1 MDLSPVSDVV
11 GNGVVLKGRLL
22 PRGVKSFIF
31 LALQR
36 RLDVV
41 IWQHVLHFYNILAA
55 IISEG
60 SPTWSPMSRRTGGN
74 TIYGDA
80 MNGCT

>member
-1 MDLSPVSDVV
+1 MLSVMELYSKVGCFPVAS
-11 GNGVVLKGRLL
+11 NLL
-22 PRGVKSFIF
+22 LFS
-31 LALQR
+31 ALQR

-60 SPTWSPMSRRTGGN
+60 SPNWSPMSRRTGGGN